1 MEGRAPWNNQNE
13 SKIIPNRSSPSV
25 PPVQNRSSTP
35 IASSSTKSVRFAD
48 EKKPNL
54 VMMAH
59 ITEME
64 VGSKVVISANTSAFL
79 SMDEDSHFWFIDSAT
94 SSHICGNKSL
104 FESMHEV
111 PTLTI
116 ETASG
121 ESFTADKR
129 GTIKITI
136 RSEDMDDV
144 AVTLQ
149 EVIYVPKLK
158 INLLSIGCVTSAK
171 VNVSFSQD
179 HSYL

>member
-1 MEGRAPWNNQNE
+1 MEA
-13 SKIIPNRSSPSV
+13 
-25 PPVQNRSSTP
+25 
-35 IASSSTKSVRFAD
+35 
-48 EKKPNL
+48 
-54 VMMAH
+54 
-59 ITEME
+59 
-64 VGSKVVISANTSAFL
+64 GSKVVVSANTSAFS
-79 SMDEDSHFWFIDSAT
+79 SMEEDSHFWFIDSAV

-111 PTLTI
+111 PMITI

-136 RSEDMDDV
+136 RLEDMDDV
-144 AVTLQ
+144 ALTLQ
-149 EVIYVPKLK
+149 EVVYVLKLK
-158 INLLSIGCVTSAK
+158 INLLSVGHVTSAK